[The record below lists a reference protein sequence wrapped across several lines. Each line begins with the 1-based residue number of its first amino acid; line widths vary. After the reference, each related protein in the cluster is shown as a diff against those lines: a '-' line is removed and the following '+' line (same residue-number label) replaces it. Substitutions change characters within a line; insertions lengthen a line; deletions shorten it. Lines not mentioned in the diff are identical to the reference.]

1 MARTVDTSSTFENWR
16 QNYNNLATDVGGLGS
31 LTTGDKSSIVAAIN
45 YIMDQYFYFQ
55 DFEYDGSDGA
65 TSNTVFSGVDNAG
78 NTLAYSAGKVLV
90 FKNGLLL
97 RSGTDYTA
105 TNGTSITLA
114 SSASNSDVIRFSVFT
129 GSYENVGAAG
139 TSSSN
144 QWILAGS
151 TIYNQ
156 NIGGVVINADST
168 ITTTLGVTDSIQL
181 QGDTYANGSIYLNAQ
196 NDLRLQDSDSSHY
209 AAIQAPA
216 TISSNYTLT
225 LPADDGA
232 SGQTLQTD
240 GSGVLSWSS
249 GGTAPDIT
257 VSANNSANE
266 TVYPV
271 FVDGATGAQGIESD
285 TGLTYNPSTGRI
297 TSTEYSGNIIT
308 ATQNS
313 ITTMTALD
321 AVGTI
326 GTGTWQGT
334 AIARA
339 YIANDAIDG
348 TKIAD
353 DSINSEHY
361 VDGSVDAAHLAADV
375 ISGSK
380 IADDSINSE
389 HYVDGSIDTAHIADD
404 QITADK
410 MADNSINNPNMLV
423 AGVVELAKIDPNL
436 IQLSSE
442 SFADNDTSL
451 MTSAAIQD
459 KILSYNYTTDTGDIT
474 GVTAGVGL
482 SGGGTSGTVSLAL
495 DFSELTDMTGGI
507 GGTTEFILQNGS
519 TESRKAASEIEL
531 SHFIN
536 NNSWTSNT
544 GTLTPTGTVNANE
557 FARYTGATTLEAL
570 TPAETKTA
578 LSLGSV
584 ENTAL
589 SSWAGTSNITTVG
602 TIGSGTWQGTA
613 IATAYIANDAITAAK
628 IGDDVINS
636 EHYAAGSV
644 NTTALGADCVTAAKI
659 GDNVIDS
666 EHYAADSIDAEHLA
680 PNSVNTDAII
690 DNAVKTAHITDGHVT
705 AAKIPSSAA
714 LSIASLTA
722 TGDITS
728 NTSSDMALKENIIN
742 IPNPLEK
749 ISKIGGYMFDW
760 KDHGY
765 EHVHGEGH
773 DTGIIAQEIEEILP
787 EIVNTRESG
796 IKAVNYM
803 KLIPLLVESIKELKT
818 ELDELKSFNS

>member
-65 TSNTVFSGVDNAG
+65 TSNTVFSGVDNKG
-78 NTLAYSAGKVLV
+78 NTLAYSSGKLLV
-90 FKNGLLL
+90 FKNGALL

-114 SSASNSDVIRFSVFT
+114 SSANNSDVVRFTVFT

-240 GSGVLSWSS
+240 GSGVLSWAAAP
-249 GGTAPDIT
+249 TATDIT
-257 VSANNSANE
+257 VSANNSTNE

-285 TGLTYNPSTGRI
+285 TGLTYNPSTGLLTT
-297 TSTEYSGNIIT
+297 TSLAGTLTT
-308 ATQNS
+308 AAQPN
-313 ITTMTALD
+313 ITT
-321 AVGTI
+321 VGTI
-326 GTGTWQGT
+326 GTGAWQGT

-353 DSINSEHY
+353 DSI
-361 VDGSVDAAHLAADV
+361 D
-375 ISGSK
+375 
-380 IADDSINSE
+380 SE
-389 HYVDGSIDTAHIADD
+389 HYVDGSIDTAHISNDAIDSQHYADHSID
-404 QITADK
+404 NGHISDNVVNADLLDVSGNGTTSQFLRSDGDGSFSW
-410 MADNSINNPNMLV
+410 ATPTDTNT
-423 AGVVELAKIDPNL
+423 
-436 IQLSSE
+436 QLSTEQVQDIVGGMFSSNTE
-442 SFADNDTSL
+442 TRISATYEDGDGTIDLVVDDMSANTNYYLDGISKSSNTLTFSVNGATNQTYTFGSNAFNSTSFLTSVPNH
-451 MTSAAIQD
+451 S
-459 KILSYNYTTDTGDIT
+459 TD
-474 GVTAGVGL
+474 L
-482 SGGGTSGTVSLAL
+482 LTSGTLPA
-495 DFSELTDMTGGI
+495 GR
-507 GGTTEFILQNGS
+507 GGTGLTSVS
-519 TESRKAASEIEL
+519 TL
-531 SHFIN
+531 LN
-536 NNSWTSNT
+536 SNT
-544 GTLTPTGTVNANE
+544 
-557 FARYTGATTLEAL
+557 
-570 TPAETKTA
+570 TK
-578 LSLGSV
+578 SDVGLGSV

-589 SSWAGTSNITTVG
+589 SSWAGTGNITTVG
-602 TIGSGTWQGTA
+602 TVTTGAWQGTA
-613 IATAYIANDAITAAK
+613 IARAYIANDAIDGTK
-628 IGDDVINS
+628 IADDVINS
-636 EHYAAGSV
+636 EHYATGSID
-644 NTTALGADCVTAAKI
+644 NEHIADNAI
-659 GDNVIDS
+659 GS
-666 EHYAADSIDAEHLA
+666 EHYADDSVLVDHLA
-680 PNSVNTDAII
+680 PNSVNTDAIV
-690 DNAVKTAHITDGHVT
+690 DDAVRTAHIQDNQVT
-705 AAKIPSSAA
+705 GAKIPTNAA

-722 TGDITS
+722 SGNITS
-728 NTSSDMALKENIIN
+728 NTSDMRLKDIQGKIDS
-742 IPNPLEK
+742 PLEALNK
-749 ISKIGGYMFDW
+749 LNGYYFKWNDKAKGLENNSFDNELQV
-760 KDHGY
+760 G
-765 EHVHGEGH
+765 V
-773 DTGIIAQEIEEILP
+773 TAQEI
-787 EIVNTRESG
+787 REVIPS
-796 IKAVNYM
+796 AV
-803 KLIPLLVESIKELKT
+803 KP
-818 ELDELKSFNS
+818 SFFDGYDAVH